1 VIGTGPEEVSAEG
14 ASTVPAPLSS
24 APPDP
29 ADLADLARQVAA
41 VVAANPA
48 VARLDGGVFGAVAT
62 YLPGRRLVGVR
73 IGQGD
78 EPVEV
83 AVVLYADHPFP
94 DIVRGIRRDVAALC
108 GGAAVDITVSD
119 VVLRGDTG
127 PGAVVEIGP

>member
-1 VIGTGPEEVSAEG
+1 VSA
-14 ASTVPAPLSS
+14 SLPT

-29 ADLADLARQVAA
+29 AELARQVAA

-94 DIVRGIRRDVAALC
+94 EIVRGIRRDVATLC